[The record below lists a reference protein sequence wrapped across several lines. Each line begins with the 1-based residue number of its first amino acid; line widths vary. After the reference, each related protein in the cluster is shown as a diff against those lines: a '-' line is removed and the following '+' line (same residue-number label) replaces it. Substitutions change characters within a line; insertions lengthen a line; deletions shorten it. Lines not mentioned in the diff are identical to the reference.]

1 MLDEHLMGP
10 WKPGGAMSLA
20 WERGYRR
27 RRGLPNWR
35 LVRYADDF
43 VVLVN
48 GTRQDT
54 EAVREDVSRVLKPL
68 GLNLSE
74 AKTQITNLADGID
87 FLGFHIQWRRK
98 KGTEKWHVYTFISQR
113 PIRQLKAKIR
123 ALTRRQ
129 SQQDLQS
136 VLRRINQILRGWS
149 AYFQHAV
156 AKNQFSALAHFV
168 WWRLI
173 RMLKVRHH
181 WTWKDIRRRFVT
193 PQGH

>member
-1 MLDEHLMGP
+1 MGP
-10 WKPGGAMSLA
+10 WKPGGEMSLA

-74 AKTQITNLADGID
+74 TKTQITNLADGID

-98 KGTEKWHVYTFISQR
+98 KGTEKWHVYTFVSRR

-129 SQQDLQS
+129 SQ
-136 VLRRINQILRGWS
+136 
-149 AYFQHAV
+149 
-156 AKNQFSALAHFV
+156 
-168 WWRLI
+168 
-173 RMLKVRHH
+173 
-181 WTWKDIRRRFVT
+181 
-193 PQGH
+193 